1 MKIPGF
7 VTVRTASTRLP
18 QKCLMPFGEVNVLE
32 HVIQRAIHF
41 NLDPIVCT
49 TTDNSDNIIQ
59 EIAKNE
65 NVKCFRGSV
74 ENKLKRWLDCCDY
87 FKINKFHTIDA
98 DDPFFDGEEMHKNFN
113 FLAEG
118 YDMVCPT
125 KSSSDGSASV
135 GYSLTRDIIA
145 KACKQIGPEEDTE
158 MMWYSV
164 EKVPGLKKIIQPEN
178 REIPIRVR
186 LTLDYEEDYWLLQTV
201 RRIVG
206 NNAKRD
212 EVDRLFIENPDL
224 YKVNWFRNIEWKQG
238 QEEKR

>member
-87 FKINKFHTIDA
+87 FKINKFHSRAI
-98 DDPFFDGEEMHKNFN
+98 
-113 FLAEG
+113 
-118 YDMVCPT
+118 
-125 KSSSDGSASV
+125 
-135 GYSLTRDIIA
+135 
-145 KACKQIGPEEDTE
+145 
-158 MMWYSV
+158 
-164 EKVPGLKKIIQPEN
+164 
-178 REIPIRVR
+178 
-186 LTLDYEEDYWLLQTV
+186 
-201 RRIVG
+201 
-206 NNAKRD
+206 
-212 EVDRLFIENPDL
+212 
-224 YKVNWFRNIEWKQG
+224 
-238 QEEKR
+238 